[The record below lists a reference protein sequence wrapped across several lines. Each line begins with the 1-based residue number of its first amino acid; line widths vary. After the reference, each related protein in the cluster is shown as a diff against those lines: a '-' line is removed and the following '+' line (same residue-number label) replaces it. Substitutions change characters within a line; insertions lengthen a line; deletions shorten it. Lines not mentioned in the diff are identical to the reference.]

1 MFAMHENLATTRE
14 VNDAKGAAS
23 CTLSIAP
30 MMECT
35 DKHYRCLARLLT
47 RHTQLYTE
55 MVVDQSIIYNQ
66 AQVIGPAQ
74 SYEHPITVQ
83 LGGSD
88 PEMLA
93 KAAVVCERLG
103 YDEINL
109 NVGCPSPKVVNKKK
123 PSACF
128 GARLMTDPPHVAKI
142 VARLQEVVSIPVTV
156 KCRTWEKLRSMP
168 AADPPTS
175 CALQIGVDDL
185 DQYEH
190 LKNFVETVV
199 EALGPTA
206 HFIVHARK
214 VHPIVRSVP
223 QRLCVV
229 HASTVICSSRFLAFY

>member
-1 MFAMHENLATTRE
+1 MHENLATTRE

-109 NVGCPSPKVVNKKK
+109 N
-123 PSACF
+123 
-128 GARLMTDPPHVAKI
+128 
-142 VARLQEVVSIPVTV
+142 
-156 KCRTWEKLRSMP
+156 
-168 AADPPTS
+168 
-175 CALQIGVDDL
+175 IGVDDL

-214 VHPIVRSVP
+214 AFLEGLSPAENRSVP
-223 QRLCVV
+223 PLQYHV
-229 HASTVICSSRFLAFY
+229 